1 MLQRNIIDDIIKN
14 KRKKGVLY
22 MAVDVLI
29 NEAQG
34 LPEDSIK
41 KVVEYIH
48 FLKYELN
55 NNVSNN
61 KKRTLGRLEGKMT
74 YMADD
79 FDATPECFKE
89 YM

>member
-1 MLQRNIIDDIIKN
+1 
-14 KRKKGVLY
+14 

-29 NEAQG
+29 SEAQG
-34 LPEDSIK
+34 LPEDSIQ

-55 NNVSNN
+55 NSVTKT

-74 YMADD
+74 FMADD
-79 FDATPECFKE
+79 FDATPDCFKE